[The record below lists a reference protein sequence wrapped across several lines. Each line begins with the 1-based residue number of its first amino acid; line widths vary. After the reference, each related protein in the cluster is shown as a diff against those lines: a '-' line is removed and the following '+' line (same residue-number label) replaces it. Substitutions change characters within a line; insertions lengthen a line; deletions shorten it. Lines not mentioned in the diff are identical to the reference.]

1 MTIINEVNSLLG
13 INDDMS
19 IEKNKNI
26 VFIYCPPKVGS
37 TTLVSSIRLN
47 ACGKYT
53 VIHLHSELM
62 LKILYRIQNVSVLDI
77 INYNK
82 NLGKNIIVIDIY
94 RSPIEQKMSTFF
106 ENIDTFH
113 FNTPIEHLVKFDIS
127 RIIKRFNQIFPYLN
141 TPDYFKTC
149 YQIEFPETFDFNNKL
164 IFTEKNGIKYYKIRL
179 CDSGDWKHIL
189 QKVFGF
195 EIFIINDYETEKKP
209 IQNLYKLFKQE
220 YKIHS
225 NLLKLIEDDENL
237 KYYYTEDERTKYLNS
252 WNTKINSNVF
262 KTMTIDEYSMYTI
275 ISIDNQYLNVVQQD
289 HYLDLGC
296 LCLCCCKKRKNILMR
311 LSRGEKVEDR
321 IVHEVEK
328 NAFLKG
334 RLDKVVQFKNS
345 IPLKIQL
352 NKHQQQ
358 KQKQKK
364 NFTLSF

>member
-1 MTIINEVNSLLG
+1 MTRIDEVNSLLG
-13 INDDMS
+13 ISDDFS

-26 VFIYCPPKVGS
+26 IFIYCPPKVGS

-53 VIHLHSELM
+53 VIHLHNELM
-62 LKILYRIQNVSVLDI
+62 LKILYRIQNITVLDI

-82 NLGKNIIVIDIY
+82 SLGKTVIVIDIY

-127 RIIKRFNQIFPYLN
+127 RIIKRFNQVFPYLN

-149 YQIEFPETFDFNNKL
+149 YQIQYPDTFDFNNKL
-164 IFTEKNGIKYYKIRL
+164 ILTEKNGIKYYKIRL
-179 CDSGDWKHIL
+179 CDSGEWTNIL
-189 QKVFGF
+189 QKIFGF
-195 EIFIINDYETEKKP
+195 SIFIINDYETEKKP

-220 YKIHS
+220 YKIPI
-225 NLLKLIEDDENL
+225 NLFNLIKEDENL
-237 KYYYTEDERTKYLNS
+237 KYYYNEIERIKYLNN
-252 WNTKINSNVF
+252 WTNKMINTEFKIMNPV
-262 KTMTIDEYSMYTI
+262 EYSMYTNVA
-275 ISIDNQYLNVVQQD
+275 IDNQYLSVIQQD

-296 LCLCCCKKRKNILMR
+296 LCLCCCKKRKNILIR

-328 NAFLKG
+328 TEFLKE
-334 RLDKVVQFKNS
+334 RLDKVVQYKKN
-345 IPLKIQL
+345 IPFI
-352 NKHQQQ
+352 
-358 KQKQKK
+358 KQTMATKKK
-364 NFTLSF
+364 NFHFPF

>member
-1 MTIINEVNSLLG
+1 MTRIEEVNSLIG
-13 INDDMS
+13 ISDDFS

-26 VFIYCPPKVGS
+26 IFIYCPPKVGS

-53 VIHLHSELM
+53 VIHLHNELM
-62 LKILYRIQNVSVLDI
+62 LKILYRIHNITVLDI

-82 NLGKNIIVIDIY
+82 SLGKNVIVIDIY

-127 RIIKRFNQIFPYLN
+127 RIIKRFNQVFPYLN

-149 YQIEFPETFDFNNKL
+149 YQIQYPDTFDFNNKL
-164 IFTEKNGIKYYKIRL
+164 ILTEKNGIKYYKIRL
-179 CDSGDWKHIL
+179 CDSGEWTQIL
-189 QKVFGF
+189 QKILGF
-195 EIFIINDYETEKKP
+195 PIFIINDYETEKKT
-209 IQNLYKLFKQE
+209 IQNLYRLFKQE
-220 YKIHS
+220 YKIPI
-225 NLLKLIEDDENL
+225 NLFNLIEEDENL
-237 KYYYTEDERTKYLNS
+237 KYYYNENERIKYLNN
-252 WNTKINSNVF
+252 WTNKTINTEF
-262 KTMTIDEYSMYTI
+262 KTMNPNEYLMYTSI
-275 ISIDNQYLNVVQQD
+275 AIDNQYLSVVQQD

-296 LCLCCCKKRKNILMR
+296 LCLYCCKKRKNILMR

-328 NAFLKG
+328 TEFLKG
-334 RLDKVVQFKNS
+334 RLDKVVQLKKN
-345 IPLKIQL
+345 IPYI
-352 NKHQQQ
+352 
-358 KQKQKK
+358 KQTMVTKKK